1 MAAIDYDKRI
11 AELQAQI
18 TQLEAERATQASWRQ
33 SRAARVQDWGINTPQ
48 GQESQAEVVAADN
61 RIADIDRRLSF
72 LKSEL
77 AKAMEARDAIAAAT
91 AQAVAQGLT
100 PEAAKAQAEANYA
113 RSEGI
118 KRFLTYA
125 GIGLLVVLLI
135 IAFVYWRKSRK

>member
-1 MAAIDYDKRI
+1 MAAIDYDARI
-11 AELQAQI
+11 ADLQAQI
-18 TQLEAERATQASWRQ
+18 TRLESERGTQASWRQ
-33 SRAARVQDWGINTPQ
+33 SRAARVADWGINTPQ

-61 RIADIDRRLSF
+61 RIAEIDRQLAF
-72 LKSEL
+72 LRAEL
-77 AKAMEARDAIAAAT
+77 QKAMDARDAIAAAT
-91 AQAVAQGLT
+91 AEAVAAGLT

-125 GIGLLVVLLI
+125 GIGLLIVLLI